1 MGAVRRVLVN
11 PIWMDLAPAV
21 GMRAGV
27 ERRRTGDAQEAVEFG
42 VVRKSDHNAGE
53 HL

>member
-1 MGAVRRVLVN
+1 
-11 PIWMDLAPAV
+11 MDLASAV

-27 ERRRTGDAQEAVEFG
+27 ERRRTGLGAEAVAFG
-42 VVRKSDHNAGE
+42 VIRKSDHNAGE